1 MLWFFLI
8 SYLKAM
14 HHPPVGLALHPP
26 GGSRVKPLG
35 LFLAATLAPAAV
47 GSDLLEEA
55 KGILRRLGNPGDYG
69 RSAAELGIREARAA
83 AEGLWPTLDSIYR
96 QRWNEAQAGLAEAR
110 RLWSL
115 PMSRPALAPTW
126 SSLEANLTAYGSA
139 MASVT
144 AARSAYSAAAN
155 LRSTDSLNAVNGDLR
170 RHGDEAL
177 GALRALLPSPVGNR
191 PATKKGRCRDPLTK
205 IEIDCQVPNG
215 PPSESE
221 IRAAIAAGN
230 AVLTGIA
237 KGAAVG
243 RNEFEKRLKNEMTA
257 MLEKVTQA
265 TVALIQVTKAVQEAQ
280 IRAIQNLK

>member
-1 MLWFFLI
+1 
-8 SYLKAM
+8 M
-14 HHPPVGLALHPP
+14 HDPRVGLALRPP

-55 KGILRRLGNPGDYG
+55 KGILQRLGNPGDYG
-69 RSAAELGIREARAA
+69 RSLAEKGVREARTA
-83 AEGLWPTLDSIYR
+83 AEGLWPSLDPIYR

-126 SSLEANLTAYGSA
+126 GSLDANLTAYGSA
-139 MASVT
+139 MAAVT
-144 AARSAYSAAAN
+144 SARSAYTAAAN
-155 LRSTDSLNAVNGDLR
+155 TRSTDSLNTAIGDLR
-170 RHGDEAL
+170 RHGDEAVS
-177 GALRALLPSPVGNR
+177 ALRALLPSPVGNR
-191 PATKKGRCRDPLTK
+191 PLTKKGRCRDPLTK
-205 IEIDCQVPNG
+205 IEVDCQVPNG

-221 IRAAIAAGN
+221 IRAAIATGN

-237 KGAAVG
+237 KASAVG

-265 TVALIQVTKAVQEAQ
+265 TTALTQVTKAVQAAQ
-280 IRAIQNLK
+280 IRALQNLK

>member
-1 MLWFFLI
+1 M
-8 SYLKAM
+8 
-14 HHPPVGLALHPP
+14 
-26 GGSRVKPLG
+26 KPLG